1 MARGAA
7 WGGGGDGREEMEE
20 KEEEEEG
27 RGAPAL
33 AVVLLPTLQH
43 RARPPILVPV
53 LQAWRTS
60 TTSTFSEI

>member
-1 MARGAA
+1 
-7 WGGGGDGREEMEE
+7 MEE

-60 TTSTFSEI
+60 TTRTFSEI